1 MLTFD
6 SDDNDDNLNLDNSK
20 KQEPSKIPSS
30 PFGKPSANGVN
41 RPAEKPAAGN
51 KLPVKPTFGTSAP
64 QKPSSFPPQGQN
76 KQLPPRLPANPT
88 QKKPSFLPA
97 QPQVAAQEPTEPV
110 VSQEEEDFLQRF
122 INKNNDANAQQE
134 RVNTFV
140 PTPSTPAQA
149 LPPQQQQVQEPVQQ
163 FIPEPVQQQF
173 QQPVEFQNPQ
183 PQAQPVQDFQ
193 TPGFQE
199 QNPAPTTETEPK
211 AKKSPWA
218 KKEKSP
224 KTPKTGKAAK
234 ENAASKKKP
243 EREKPYDGDRKTILW
258 IRVIAGTVAVVVG
271 LAGLKALFLP
281 DNGLSEA
288 QVTKTAQTAVNYTG
302 FPTVSGEQFSLD
314 FAKVYFNYTSNDPD
328 RTANLEKFAS
338 EDLVTKIDLQILS
351 ADEYDKEKG
360 NSSVSYND
368 YSVSQ
373 KVTYGP
379 YVVATDNRTP
389 DMAVFTVK
397 VGIDSGAVIYL
408 DVPVKYDPKNFS
420 LTLAGPP
427 SFVKPNQNK
436 GKTTADDYTANFGED
451 DQKIEQEFTPDL
463 EAYLTAWGQSD
474 STIVDRYVLDSATPN
489 AKNGLQNAVK
499 FYSLDSFTVEK
510 YDDARPETA
519 TQRRAEITVTWE
531 DPKTGVRYPQQYRIL
546 LGMNND
552 KSWSVYDIENF
563 AILN

>member
-6 SDDNDDNLNLDNSK
+6 SDDNDDNLNLDNTK
-20 KQEPSKIPSS
+20 KQTPSKLPSS
-30 PFGKPSANGVN
+30 PFGKPVANGVN

-51 KLPVKPTFGTSAP
+51 KLPTKPTFGTSSP
-64 QKPSSFPPQGQN
+64 QKQNSFPPQGQN
-76 KQLPPRLPANPT
+76 KPLPGRLPVNPA
-88 QKKPSFLPA
+88 QKKPSFLPT
-97 QPQVAAQEPTEPV
+97 QPQVQEPATPV
-110 VSQEEEDFLQRF
+110 VSAEEEDYLQRF
-122 INKNNDANAQQE
+122 IDKNNDANAQQE
-134 RVNTFV
+134 RTNTF
-140 PTPSTPAQA
+140 TPAPSIPAQT
-149 LPPQQQQVQEPVQQ
+149 LPP
-163 FIPEPVQQQF
+163 QQQF
-173 QQPVEFQNPQ
+173 QQPVQQEFQQPVVQPPVVNPVEFQNSQQGIQ
-183 PQAQPVQDFQ
+183 PAQSFQ
-193 TPGFQE
+193 TPEFQGQVEPTVEPE
-199 QNPAPTTETEPK
+199 QKP
-211 AKKSPWA
+211 KKSVWA
-218 KKEKSP
+218 KKEK
-224 KTPKTGKAAK
+224 TPKAAK
-234 ENAASKKKP
+234 ATKERPANKKKP
-243 EREKPYDGDRKTILW
+243 EREKPYNGDRKTILW

-288 QVTKTAQTAVNYTG
+288 QVAKTAQSAVNYTG

-314 FAKVYFNYTSNDPD
+314 FAKVYFNYTSNDPK
-328 RTANLEKFAS
+328 RTANLSKFAS
-338 EDLVTKIDLQILS
+338 EDLVGKIDLQILS

-360 NSSVSYND
+360 DNAIPYND

-389 DMAVFTVK
+389 NMAVFTVK
-397 VGIDSGAVIYL
+397 AGLDSGAVVYL

-427 SFVKPNQNK
+427 SFIKPNQNQ
-436 GKTTADDYTANFGED
+436 GKTTVDDYTADFGED

-510 YDDARPETA
+510 YDDSRPETA

-531 DPKTGVRYPQQYRIL
+531 DPKTGIRYPQQYRIL
-546 LGMNND
+546 LGMNKD